1 MSNNKL
7 AAEKNKEETVT
18 DLGKINELLTKFA
31 DFSSQQY
38 DDKLYTLT
46 CEDGTCIVLQK
57 TGVNTFEAIT
67 EN

>member
-7 AAEKNKEETVT
+7 AATMYKAVAISETPIT
-18 DLGKINELLTKFA
+18 IIGFDG
-31 DFSSQQY
+31 SQN
-38 DDKLYTLT
+38 DDSLYTLS

-67 EN
+67 ED